1 MRLGL
6 VSREMTVLELQMLER
21 ARRSVF
27 GLGSIPCSLD
37 TTMQG
42 GREDKWLGRRESALA
57 ETIPL
62 HP

>member
-21 ARRSVF
+21 ARMEGERRSVF
-27 GLGSIPCSLD
+27 CLGSIPCSLD

-42 GREDKWLGRRESALA
+42 GRED
-57 ETIPL
+57 
-62 HP
+62 

>member
-1 MRLGL
+1 
-6 VSREMTVLELQMLER
+6 MTVLELQMLER
-21 ARRSVF
+21 ARMEGERRSMF